1 MESKRTIS
9 LEIPEE
15 VLRSLYDFL
24 DRLDLDT
31 AMNVLSMERSN
42 VRFSEPECEIKAQMI
57 FDLYLNELR
66 MIFGRQLPNSNR

>member
-31 AMNVLSMERSN
+31 AMSVLSMERSN